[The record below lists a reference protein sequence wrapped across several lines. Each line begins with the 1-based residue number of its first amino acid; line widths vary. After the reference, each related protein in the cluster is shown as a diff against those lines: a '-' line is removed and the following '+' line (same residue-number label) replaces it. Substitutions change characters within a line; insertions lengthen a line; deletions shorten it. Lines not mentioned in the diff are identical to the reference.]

1 MDIIGE
7 KSDMKILN
15 KSLWYIIISI
25 IILFL
30 LMGCS
35 STSNDISSSPTHNSE
50 IFVEDISLSDY
61 LDKEVYQRMISEPL
75 GADPPKIPFFNEE
88 VVCILNYNGL
98 AIFDIQTGQ
107 LQNCI
112 DIQKMGFGDTQGSN
126 AMLVRGNDEFI
137 TITTMN
143 DTDTEGYIYSIKSD
157 ELGRLKNKDDMV
169 YTELKRLDQVPS
181 DVLDL
186 SKFDNPAETVALES
200 KDGILIYYI
209 PTNDLAHI
217 QFQIYEP

>member
-1 MDIIGE
+1 
-7 KSDMKILN
+7 MK
-15 KSLWYIIISI
+15 KSLLCIIIST
-25 IILFL
+25 IILNL

-35 STSNDISSSPTHNSE
+35 STSNDISSSSTQDSE

-75 GADPPKIPFFNEE
+75 GADPPKIPFFNKE

-107 LQNCI
+107 LKNCI
-112 DIQKMGFGDTQGSN
+112 NIQKLGFGDTQGTN
-126 AMLVRGNDEFI
+126 AILVRGNDEFI
-137 TITTMN
+137 TITTTN
-143 DTDTEGYIYSIKSD
+143 DTEGYIYSIKSD
-157 ELGRLKNKDDMV
+157 ELGRLKNEDNMI
-169 YTELKRLDQVPS
+169 YTEVKRLEQVPS

-200 KDGILIYYI
+200 ENGILIYYI
-209 PTNDLAHI
+209 PMNDLEQI

>member
-1 MDIIGE
+1 MK
-7 KSDMKILN
+7 KS
-15 KSLWYIIISI
+15 SLCTIIST
-25 IILFL
+25 IILTL

-35 STSNDISSSPTHNSE
+35 STSNDISSSSTQDSE
-50 IFVEDISLSDY
+50 FFVEDISLSDY

-75 GADPPKIPFFNEE
+75 GADPPKIPFFNKE

-107 LQNCI
+107 LKNCI
-112 DIQKMGFGDTQGSN
+112 DIQKMGFGDTQGTN
-126 AMLVRGNDEFI
+126 AILVRGNDEFI
-137 TITTMN
+137 TITTTN
-143 DTDTEGYIYSIKSD
+143 DTEGYIYSIKSD
-157 ELGRLKNKDDMV
+157 ELGRLKNEDDII
-169 YTELKRLDQVPS
+169 YTEVKRLEKVPS

-200 KDGILIYYI
+200 ENCILIYYI
-209 PTNDLAHI
+209 PMNDLEHI

>member
-1 MDIIGE
+1 
-7 KSDMKILN
+7 MK
-15 KSLWYIIISI
+15 KSLLCIIIST
-25 IILFL
+25 IILNL

-35 STSNDISSSPTHNSE
+35 STSNDISSSSTQDSE

-75 GADPPKIPFFNEE
+75 GADPPKIPFFNKE

-107 LQNCI
+107 LKNCI
-112 DIQKMGFGDTQGSN
+112 DIQKIGFGDTQGSN
-126 AMLVRGNDEFI
+126 AILVRGNDEFI
-137 TITTMN
+137 TITTIN

-157 ELGRLKNKDDMV
+157 ELGRLKNEDDMI
-169 YTELKRLDQVPS
+169 YTEVKRLEKVPP

-186 SKFDNPAETVALES
+186 SKFDNPAETLALES
-200 KDGILIYYI
+200 ENCILIYYI
-209 PTNDLAHI
+209 PINDLEHI

>member
-1 MDIIGE
+1 MK
-7 KSDMKILN
+7 KS
-15 KSLWYIIISI
+15 SLCIIIST

-35 STSNDISSSPTHNSE
+35 STSNDISSSPTQNSE

-143 DTDTEGYIYSIKSD
+143 DTDTDTEGYIYSIKSD
-157 ELGRLKNKDDMV
+157 KLGKLKNKDDMV
-169 YTELKRLDQVPS
+169 YTELKRLEEVPS

>member
-1 MDIIGE
+1 
-7 KSDMKILN
+7 
-15 KSLWYIIISI
+15 
-25 IILFL
+25 
-30 LMGCS
+30 MGCS
-35 STSNDISSSPTHNSE
+35 STSNDISSSSTQDSE

-75 GADPPKIPFFNEE
+75 GADPPKIPFFNKE

-107 LQNCI
+107 LKNCI
-112 DIQKMGFGDTQGSN
+112 NIQKLGFGNTQGTN
-126 AMLVRGNDEFI
+126 AILVRGNDEFI
-137 TITTMN
+137 TITTTN
-143 DTDTEGYIYSIKSD
+143 DTEGYIYSIKSD
-157 ELGRLKNKDDMV
+157 ELGRLKNEDNMI
-169 YTELKRLDQVPS
+169 YTEVKRLEQVPS

-200 KDGILIYYI
+200 ENGILIYYI
-209 PTNDLAHI
+209 PMNDLQQI

>member
-1 MDIIGE
+1 MK
-7 KSDMKILN
+7 KS
-15 KSLWYIIISI
+15 SLCIIIST
-25 IILFL
+25 IILIL

-35 STSNDISSSPTHNSE
+35 STSNDISSSSKQTSE
-50 IFVEDISLSDY
+50 FFVEDISLSDY
-61 LDKEVYQRMISEPL
+61 LDTEVYQRMILEPL
-75 GADPPKIPFFNEE
+75 GADPPEIPFFNKE

-98 AIFDIQTGQ
+98 AIFDIETGK

-112 DIQKMGFGDTQGSN
+112 DVQKMGFGDTQGSN

-143 DTDTEGYIYSIKSD
+143 DTDTDTEGYIYSIKSD
-157 ELGRLKNKDDMV
+157 KLGKLKNKDDMV
-169 YTELKRLDQVPS
+169 YTELKRLEEVPS

>member
-1 MDIIGE
+1 
-7 KSDMKILN
+7 
-15 KSLWYIIISI
+15 
-25 IILFL
+25 
-30 LMGCS
+30 MGCS
-35 STSNDISSSPTHNSE
+35 STSNDISSSSTQDSE

-75 GADPPKIPFFNEE
+75 GADPPKIPFFNKE

-107 LQNCI
+107 LKNCI
-112 DIQKMGFGDTQGSN
+112 DILKMGFGNTQGTN
-126 AMLVRGNDEFI
+126 AILVRGNDEFI
-137 TITTMN
+137 TITTTN
-143 DTDTEGYIYSIKSD
+143 DTEGYIYSIKSD
-157 ELGRLKNKDDMV
+157 ELGRLKNEDNMI
-169 YTELKRLDQVPS
+169 YTEVKRLEQVPS

-200 KDGILIYYI
+200 ENGILIYYI
-209 PTNDLAHI
+209 PMNDLQQI